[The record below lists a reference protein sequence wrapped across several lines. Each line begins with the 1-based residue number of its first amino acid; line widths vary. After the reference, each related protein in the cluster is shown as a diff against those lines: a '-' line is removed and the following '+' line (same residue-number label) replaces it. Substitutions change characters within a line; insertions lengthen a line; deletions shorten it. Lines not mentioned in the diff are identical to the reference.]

1 LEEIEKIILIKQYY
15 HYLIKTKMS
24 KTKID
29 NIENRMSSLEE
40 QLLEFCKKFEHSI
53 NSIDEKLSLIMKR
66 QDDIEEKILYRIEKN
81 DTISSDISSD
91 PKSDTKTIVLKNKT
105 DTKPEVKKSRKK
117 VTDEPQVF
125 KRGNVNM
132 KVYKDLVLLTG
143 ETFDRKEL
151 IKTHGGKWDAANK
164 GWTVPSEN
172 SEKLRK
178 DLEKYCESLEYDET
192 NEYLKEE
199 PKKKEVTSSKSLN
212 FNTCMIDDDD
222 DD

>member
-1 LEEIEKIILIKQYY
+1 
-15 HYLIKTKMS
+15 MS

-40 QLLEFCKKFEHSI
+40 QLLEFCKKFEHSM
-53 NSIDEKLSLIMKR
+53 NSIDEKLTLMMKR
-66 QDDIEEKILYRIEKN
+66 QNDIEEKILYRIEKN
-81 DTISSDISSD
+81 EPVDTVSSDTK
-91 PKSDTKTIVLKNKT
+91 PDTKTIVLKNKS
-105 DTKPEVKKSRKK
+105 DAKPEVKKTRKK
-117 VTDEPQVF
+117 TTDEPQVF

-151 IKTHGGKWDAANK
+151 IKTHGGKWDATNK

-172 SEKLRK
+172 SQNLRK
-178 DLEKYCESLEYDET
+178 DMEKYCESLEYDET
-192 NEYLKEE
+192 DDYLKEA
-199 PKKKEVTSSKSLN
+199 PKKKEITSSKTLN

-222 DD
+222 D